1 MIFAP
6 GHAPSKGHSQKRQKP
21 LRRAACE
28 ESFRAYRLAA
38 TVLTV
43 KALMAFGTVSMAPTT
58 VPVPMNIAVPV
69 RGRTPVPT
77 CPHPMVIAP
86 SPITPDPNVTGR
98 RAYRQG
104 LDNRSRHGWLHTNRG
119 RCYDD
124 RCRNRDSKVDSETNP
139 GICSGDSQ
147 CSQGQNC
154 DSLFHNIHLSTQF
167 DALAEQNI
175 VTTGLLICKKTDPQ
189 NQTDQTAGWLTNRRF
204 QGRYC
209 DMQFCLS

>member
-1 MIFAP
+1 V
-6 GHAPSKGHSQKRQKP
+6 
-21 LRRAACE
+21 
-28 ESFRAYRLAA
+28 

-43 KALMAFGTVSMAPTT
+43 KALMAFGTVSMAPVT

-69 RGRTPVPT
+69 SRRAPMAA
-77 CPHPMVIAP
+77 CPDPMVVAP
-86 SPITPDPNVTGR
+86 SPASTHPSVTR
-98 RAYRQG
+98 HRADRCDLYY
-104 LDNRSRHGWLHTNRG
+104 RSRHGR
-119 RCYDD
+119 RYDD
-124 RCRNRDSKVDSETNP
+124 WRWGHDKRRRNRNSDVETETNP
-139 GICSGDSQ
+139 GICSGDSH

-154 DSLFHNIHLSTQF
+154 DSLFHNIHLSIQF

-189 NQTDQTAGWLTNRRF
+189 NQTDQTEGWLTNRRF